1 MPMPSARRDRWL
13 ALALLLAVL
22 GLAYLLLVHP
32 WFTQPLREIDA
43 DVAALRER
51 EQRVQ
56 AQLQQ
61 QPQIEQRLRATRE
74 ALQQRPGF
82 LREATAEA
90 AAAAL
95 GAKLQ
100 DAVAMASPG
109 NRSCTISNRTPL
121 TDNRRDAEFVRVAMQ
136 VRLRCGV
143 AELAT
148 VLHSLEATSRGVTA
162 RTEAR
167 ATIRARHVVLAMG
180 YANQRWID
188 QRVARNRS
196 SYAFI
201 TDPIDADVLGPLQRT
216 MVWESARPYLYLR
229 ATGEGRLLVGGL
241 DDAIDIPARRDRRVE
256 GKAKQLMK
264 QLQHWFPQLD
274 PTPAFSW
281 AGTFAE
287 TADGL
292 PFFGPHPQWG
302 PRVHLAMAYGGN
314 GITYSMIGAGLLRAR
329 IERRRHPLQDLFG
342 FGRV

>member
-51 EQRVQ
+51 ESRVQ

-61 QPQIEQRLRATRE
+61 KPQIEQRLRATRE

-148 VLHSLEATSRGVTA
+148 VLHSLETGSPRLFVDNLNLIA
-162 RTEAR
+162 
-167 ATIRARHVVLAMG
+167 
-180 YANQRWID
+180 QRF
-188 QRVARNRS
+188 QQSPN
-196 SYAFI
+196 
-201 TDPIDADVLGPLQRT
+201 
-216 MVWESARPYLYLR
+216 ESGL
-229 ATGEGRLLVGGL
+229 GL
-241 DDAIDIPARRDRRVE
+241 DVSFE
-256 GKAKQLMK
+256 L
-264 QLQHWFPQLD
+264 
-274 PTPAFSW
+274 
-281 AGTFAE
+281 AGYLLPGAA
-287 TADGL
+287 ADGAA
-292 PFFGPHPQWG
+292 PAPAAEPGAAPQPPSAAPAPSPAVPEEG
-302 PRVHLAMAYGGN
+302 QEVADEA
-314 GITYSMIGAGLLRAR
+314 
-329 IERRRHPLQDLFG
+329 
-342 FGRV
+342 

>member
-1 MPMPSARRDRWL
+1 MPSARRDRWL

-51 EQRVQ
+51 ESRVQ

-61 QPQIEQRLRATRE
+61 KPQIEQRLRATRE

-148 VLHSLEATSRGVTA
+148 VLHSLETGSPRLFVDNLNLIA
-162 RTEAR
+162 
-167 ATIRARHVVLAMG
+167 
-180 YANQRWID
+180 QRF
-188 QRVARNRS
+188 QQSPN
-196 SYAFI
+196 
-201 TDPIDADVLGPLQRT
+201 
-216 MVWESARPYLYLR
+216 ESGL
-229 ATGEGRLLVGGL
+229 GL
-241 DDAIDIPARRDRRVE
+241 DVSFELAGYLLPGAAADGSAPAPATEPVSAPQPPSAAPAPAPAAPVE
-256 GKAKQLMK
+256 GQEVA
-264 QLQHWFPQLD
+264 D
-274 PTPAFSW
+274 
-281 AGTFAE
+281 E
-287 TADGL
+287 T
-292 PFFGPHPQWG
+292 
-302 PRVHLAMAYGGN
+302 
-314 GITYSMIGAGLLRAR
+314 
-329 IERRRHPLQDLFG
+329 
-342 FGRV
+342 

>member
-51 EQRVQ
+51 ESRVQ

-61 QPQIEQRLRATRE
+61 KPQIEQRLRATRE

-148 VLHSLEATSRGVTA
+148 VLHSLETGSPRLFVDNLNLIA
-162 RTEAR
+162 
-167 ATIRARHVVLAMG
+167 
-180 YANQRWID
+180 QRF
-188 QRVARNRS
+188 QQSPN
-196 SYAFI
+196 
-201 TDPIDADVLGPLQRT
+201 
-216 MVWESARPYLYLR
+216 ESGL
-229 ATGEGRLLVGGL
+229 GL
-241 DDAIDIPARRDRRVE
+241 DVSFELAGYLLPGAAADGSAPAPATEPVSAPQPPSAAPAPAPAAPVE
-256 GKAKQLMK
+256 GQEVA
-264 QLQHWFPQLD
+264 D
-274 PTPAFSW
+274 
-281 AGTFAE
+281 E
-287 TADGL
+287 T
-292 PFFGPHPQWG
+292 
-302 PRVHLAMAYGGN
+302 
-314 GITYSMIGAGLLRAR
+314 
-329 IERRRHPLQDLFG
+329 
-342 FGRV
+342 

>member
-51 EQRVQ
+51 ESRVQ

-61 QPQIEQRLRATRE
+61 KPQIEQRLRATRE

-148 VLHSLEATSRGVTA
+148 VLHS
-162 RTEAR
+162 
-167 ATIRARHVVLAMG
+167 
-180 YANQRWID
+180 
-188 QRVARNRS
+188 
-196 SYAFI
+196 
-201 TDPIDADVLGPLQRT
+201 
-216 MVWESARPYLYLR
+216 
-229 ATGEGRLLVGGL
+229 
-241 DDAIDIPARRDRRVE
+241 
-256 GKAKQLMK
+256 
-264 QLQHWFPQLD
+264 
-274 PTPAFSW
+274 
-281 AGTFAE
+281 
-287 TADGL
+287 
-292 PFFGPHPQWG
+292 
-302 PRVHLAMAYGGN
+302 
-314 GITYSMIGAGLLRAR
+314 
-329 IERRRHPLQDLFG
+329 
-342 FGRV
+342 